1 MGIFGGFV
9 SEHRFSGAVNRARPI
24 SPLRAGHRIRTCLA
38 LISLALILST
48 STYALADSGAEI
60 YKAKC
65 SACHGANGAG
75 DTMIGKNLY
84 LRALGS
90 SDVQKQSDDELFTII
105 GRGKNKDRMPSF
117 DRKLSKEQIRDV
129 VRYIRTLRK

>member
-9 SEHRFSGAVNRARPI
+9 SGHHFSDATDCARSIATLGPG
-24 SPLRAGHRIRTCLA
+24 RRIRACLGLILLA
-38 LISLALILST
+38 LLF
-48 STYALADSGAEI
+48 STYTLGDSGAET
-60 YKAKC
+60 YKTKC

-75 DTMIGKNLY
+75 DTMIGRNLN

-90 SDVQKQSDDELFTII
+90 ADAQRQSDDELFTII
-105 GRGKNKDRMPSF
+105 SRGKNKNRMPSF

-129 VRYIRTLRK
+129 VRYIRTLKK

>member
-1 MGIFGGFV
+1 
-9 SEHRFSGAVNRARPI
+9 
-24 SPLRAGHRIRTCLA
+24 
-38 LISLALILST
+38 LST